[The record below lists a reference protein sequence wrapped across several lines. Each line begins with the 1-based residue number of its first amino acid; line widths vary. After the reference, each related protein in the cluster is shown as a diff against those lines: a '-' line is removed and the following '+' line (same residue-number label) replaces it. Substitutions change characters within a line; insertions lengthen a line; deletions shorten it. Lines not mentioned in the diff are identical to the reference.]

1 MRYKKRTIGKTANGQ
16 HARFV
21 NQATIGMCDM
31 DTATHDLNTLFDQL
45 GLASSD
51 HDIKE
56 FIHQHGGTL
65 PDSMQLHQAPF
76 WNGAQATFLAEA
88 IREDAEWA
96 ETVDTLS
103 ALLRH

>member
-1 MRYKKRTIGKTANGQ
+1 
-16 HARFV
+16 
-21 NQATIGMCDM
+21 M
-31 DTATHDLNTLFDQL
+31 DTAAHDLNTLFDQL

-51 HDIKE
+51 PDIE
-56 FIHQHGGTL
+56 DFIHQHGGTL
-65 PDSMQLHQAPF
+65 TDSMHLHQAPF
-76 WNGAQATFLAEA
+76 WNESQAKFLAEA